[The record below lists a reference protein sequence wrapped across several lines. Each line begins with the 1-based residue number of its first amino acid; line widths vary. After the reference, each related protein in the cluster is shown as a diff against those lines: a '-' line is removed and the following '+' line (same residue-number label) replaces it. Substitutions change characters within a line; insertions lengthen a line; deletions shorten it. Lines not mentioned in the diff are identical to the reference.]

1 MEVPFKHPNC
11 LGSILSLISLINH
24 SATNSSST
32 LARHGVKEI
41 GLKSDSIL
49 GGFSLGIGEMLD
61 ALESEGTIPVDRE
74 RLNISLIGPASSY
87 ATVFSRRGG
96 MLSGPQALYGLRFRS
111 FLQT

>member
-41 GLKSDSIL
+41 GLKSNSLLD
-49 GGFSLGIGEMLD
+49 GFTLGIGEMLD
-61 ALESEGTIPVDRE
+61 AFQSEGTIPVDRE

-87 ATVFSRRGG
+87 AKVFSR
-96 MLSGPQALYGLRFRS
+96 
-111 FLQT
+111 

>member
-1 MEVPFKHPNC
+1 MEVSFKHPNC
-11 LGSILSLISLINH
+11 LGSILSLMSLINH
-24 SATNSSST
+24 SVTNSSST

-41 GLKSDSIL
+41 GLKSDSLL

-61 ALESEGTIPVDRE
+61 AFQSEETIPVDRE
-74 RLNISLIGPASSY
+74 RLNISLIGQASLY
-87 ATVFSRRGG
+87 AKIFSRQGG